1 MDIKDTLRNV
11 THYVNVNAF
20 LSDLENRQP
29 FPKCSSDSDS
39 SFRPHQ
45 AVTKVYDLDVAE
57 MPESLQTQ
65 HRKTVKYFK
74 RDGAYHITD
83 IPLEFHFVMKN
94 INNF

>member
-1 MDIKDTLRNV
+1 MNTN
-11 THYVNVNAF
+11 TF

-65 HRKTVKYFK
+65 HRYQGKTIKYFK
-74 RDGAYHITD
+74 MDGAYHITD
-83 IPLEFHFVMKN
+83 IPLEFHLLMKN
-94 INNF
+94 INNFKYYEI